1 MDKILALPMPAL
13 VGIGLLI
20 VVQLTLQVLAL
31 VDLAKRPAAGLT
43 LPKWGWA
50 VIIIIGEILGPIVYR
65 VAGRKLAAASEARS
79 TIPAAARA
87 TTAADLLYGE
97 RKDADGR

>member
-1 MDKILALPMPAL
+1 
-13 VGIGLLI
+13 
-20 VVQLTLQVLAL
+20 
-31 VDLAKRPAAGLT
+31 
-43 LPKWGWA
+43 
-50 VIIIIGEILGPIVYR
+50 
-65 VAGRKLAAASEARS
+65 VAGRKPAAASEARS